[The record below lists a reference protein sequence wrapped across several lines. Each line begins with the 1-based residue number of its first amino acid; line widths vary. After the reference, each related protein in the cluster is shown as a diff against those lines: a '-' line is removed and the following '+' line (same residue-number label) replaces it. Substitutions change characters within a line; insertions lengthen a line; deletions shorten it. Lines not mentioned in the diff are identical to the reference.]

1 MHISNRGERM
11 KKVLILLLV
20 VGVLIGTF
28 AVAVGMSEEIS
39 LEHREFS
46 EGEELTDPGDPT
58 PCGGGDGGGPGG
70 CPG

>member
-28 AVAVGMSEEIS
+28 AIAEEISEEIS
-39 LEHREFS
+39 LEHTEFS
-46 EGEELTDPGDPT
+46 GGEELTDPGDPT
-58 PCGGGDGGGPGG
+58 PCGGGDGAGPGG